1 MLKLFGGSKP
11 DHPMH
16 SVKAA
21 EKILSEL
28 APQDAEQALDEV
40 CGYLESVS
48 KAPDFKPDV
57 RAGVIEAL
65 DDYGRRYQEALIE
78 DYLGAARIHD
88 LKSRQR
94 CQKAYEFW
102 AALSSA
108 YLACL
113 ENDFPIEKGKRPA
126 NEDLVARLICR
137 GVRAVAA
144 QERVRHL
151 VYQPVDKEVWTRGC
165 RLYEIAERAGLEARR
180 VQVYKND
187 LNTMAAVQE
196 VLEPLMLEMG
206 APESLSPEHV
216 ELAARTV
223 AMVAT
228 SFAIGRTPSPDLPF
242 CIDLAKPGRPMVVP
256 QSPPADARLR
266 CFGPGQAIAKLDE
279 LLRVD
284 DTGRANNER
293 GKGTEFTAWDR
304 ITVLTH
310 LKRYWGPNRPTRRTG
325 RTRAQGDLSVLHS
338 LDAIR
343 TVAAQIGTDQLD
355 TIAETAKER
364 KQELRLVPENVDL
377 TPETWQEKDSSD
389 SGVGAEVPSQRGRWV
404 KVGRLCAMKGADFS
418 NWWVGVI
425 RRLDAA
431 NGARVLAGIQVLT
444 KTPYSMWLKKV
455 GLEGGGGLASNWA
468 TSSGSMRYDYVDA
481 VLLVPESEALASD
494 PVLVMRPEDYKP
506 NMVCEALIGD
516 KSRLVK
522 FQGTVENG
530 DDFAIVSCKWV

>member
-1 MLKLFGGSKP
+1 MLKWLGGSKP

-28 APQDAEQALDEV
+28 APADAEQALDEV
-40 CGYLESVS
+40 CGYLESVA
-48 KAPDFKPDV
+48 KAPDFKPEV
-57 RAGVIEAL
+57 RASVLQAL
-65 DDYGRRYQEALIE
+65 DDYGRRYQEQLIE
-78 DYLGAARIHD
+78 EYLGAARIHD
-88 LKSRQR
+88 LKSRER

-102 AALSSA
+102 SALSAA
-108 YLACL
+108 YMECL
-113 ENDFPIEKGKRPA
+113 ERDFALEKGKRPA
-126 NEDLVARLICR
+126 NEELLAQIICR

-151 VYQPVDKEVWTRGC
+151 AYQTVDNEVWTRLC
-165 RLYEIAERAGLEARR
+165 RLYDLAERAGVESRR
-180 VQVYKND
+180 VQVYRND
-187 LNTMAAVQE
+187 LNTMTVIQE
-196 VLEPLMLEMG
+196 ALQPAMLEMG

-223 AMVAT
+223 ASVAT
-228 SFAIGRTPSPDLPF
+228 SFAIGREPSPALPF
-242 CIDLAKPGRPMVVP
+242 CVDLAKPGRPMSVP
-256 QSPPADARLR
+256 EKVPADARLR

-279 LLRVD
+279 LLRID

-293 GKGTEFTAWDR
+293 GKGTEFNAWDR

-343 TVAAQIGTDQLD
+343 TVAAQVGTDQMD
-355 TIAETAKER
+355 AITETAKER
-364 KQELRLVPENVDL
+364 KEELRLVPENVDL
-377 TPETWQEKDSSD
+377 TPETWIEKDSSD

-404 KVGRLCAMKGADFS
+404 KVGRLCAMKGARFN

-431 NGARVLAGIQVLT
+431 SGARVLAGIQVLT
-444 KTPYSMWLKKV
+444 KTPYSLWLKKV
-455 GLEGGGGLASNWA
+455 GLEGGLASNWA

-481 VLLVPESEALASD
+481 VLLVPESEALAAD

-516 KSRLVK
+516 RSRLVK
-522 FQGTVENG
+522 FHSAVETG
-530 DDFAIVSCKWV
+530 DDFAIVACKWV

>member
-1 MLKLFGGSKP
+1 MLKWLGVGKP

-28 APQDAEQALDEV
+28 APNDAEQALDEV

-57 RAGVIEAL
+57 RAGVLEAL
-65 DDYGRRYQEALIE
+65 DDYGRRYQESLIE
-78 DYLGAARIHD
+78 EYLSAARIHD
-88 LKSRQR
+88 MKSRER

-102 AALSSA
+102 AALSGA
-108 YLACL
+108 YIECL
-113 ENDFPIEKGKRPA
+113 EKDFPVEKGKRPA
-126 NEDLVARLICR
+126 NEDLIAQLICR

-151 VYQPVDKEVWTRGC
+151 AYQAVDNEVWTRLC
-165 RLYEIAERAGLEARR
+165 RLYELAERAGVESRR
-180 VQVYKND
+180 VQIYKSD
-187 LNTMAAVQE
+187 LNTMTVIQE
-196 VLEPLMLEMG
+196 ALQPAMLEMG

-223 AMVAT
+223 ASVAT
-228 SFAIGRTPSPDLPF
+228 AFAIGREPSPALPF
-242 CIDLAKPGRPMVVP
+242 CVDLAKPGRPAAVP
-256 QSPPADARLR
+256 EKPPADARLR

-279 LLRVD
+279 LLRID
-284 DTGRANNER
+284 DTGRATNER

-310 LKRYWGPNRPTRRTG
+310 LKRYWGPNRPSRRTG

-343 TVAAQIGTDQLD
+343 TVAAQVGTDQLD
-355 TIAETAKER
+355 TITETVKER

-377 TPETWQEKDSSD
+377 TPETWTEKDSSA

-404 KVGRLCAMKGADFS
+404 KVGRLCAMKGADYN

-431 NGARVLAGIQVLT
+431 SGARVLAGIQVLT
-444 KTPYSMWLKKV
+444 KTPYSLWLKKV
-455 GLEGGGGLASNWA
+455 GLEGALASSWA

-506 NMVCEALIGD
+506 NMVCEALLGD
-516 KSRLVK
+516 KPRLIK
-522 FQGTVENG
+522 FGNTVETG
-530 DDFAIVSCKWV
+530 DDFTIVSCKWTS

>member
-1 MLKLFGGSKP
+1 MLKWLGGGKP

-28 APQDAEQALDEV
+28 APADAEQALDEV

-48 KAPDFKPDV
+48 QAPDFKPDV
-57 RAGVIEAL
+57 RAGVLEAL
-65 DDYGRRYQEALIE
+65 DDYGRRYQEAMIE
-78 DYLGAARIHD
+78 EYLSAARIHD
-88 LKSRQR
+88 LKSRER

-102 AALSSA
+102 AALSAA
-108 YLACL
+108 YSQCL
-113 ENDFPIEKGKRPA
+113 ERDFPIEKGKPA
-126 NEDLVARLICR
+126 NEDLIAQLICR
-137 GVRAVAA
+137 GVRAAAA

-151 VYQPVDKEVWTRGC
+151 AYQVVDKEVWSRLC
-165 RLYEIAERAGLEARR
+165 RFYELAERAGVEARR

-187 LNTMAAVQE
+187 LNTMTVVQE
-196 VLEPLMLEMG
+196 LLQPLMLEMA

-228 SFAIGRTPSPDLPF
+228 SFAVGRAPSPALPF
-242 CIDLAKPGRPMVVP
+242 CVDLAKPGRPGP
-256 QSPPADARLR
+256 APENPPADARLR

-279 LLRVD
+279 LLRID
-284 DTGRANNER
+284 DTGRATTER

-310 LKRYWGPNRPTRRTG
+310 LKRYWGPNRPSRRTG

-355 TIAETAKER
+355 TITETAKER

-377 TPETWQEKDSSD
+377 TPETWTEKDSSA

-431 NGARVLAGIQVLT
+431 SGTRVLAGIQVLT
-444 KTPYSMWLKKV
+444 KTPYSLWLKKV
-455 GLEGGGGLASNWA
+455 GLEGGLASNWA

-494 PVLVMRPEDYKP
+494 PVLVMRPQDYKP
-506 NMVCEALIGD
+506 NLICEALIGD
-516 KSRLVK
+516 RSRLIR
-522 FQGTVENG
+522 FGSTIENG
-530 DDFAIVSCKWV
+530 DDFTIVSCKWTS

>member
-1 MLKLFGGSKP
+1 MLSWLGGKP

-21 EKILSEL
+21 EKLLSEL
-28 APQDAEQALDEV
+28 TPADAEQALDEV

-57 RAGVIEAL
+57 RSGVLQAL
-65 DDYGRRYQEALIE
+65 DDYGRKHQDDLIE
-78 DYLGAARIHD
+78 EYLGAARIHD
-88 LKSRQR
+88 LKSRER

-102 AALSSA
+102 AALSAA
-108 YLACL
+108 YVECL
-113 ENDFPIEKGKRPA
+113 DRDFPADRGKRPGS
-126 NEDLVARLICR
+126 EDAVAQLVCR

-151 VYQPVDKEVWTRGC
+151 AYQAVDKEVWMRLC
-165 RLYEIAERAGLEARR
+165 RLYEIAEKAGAEARR
-180 VQVYKND
+180 VRVYKTD
-187 LNTMAAVQE
+187 RNTMTPVQE
-196 VLEPLMLEMG
+196 VLQPLMLEMG
-206 APESLSPEHV
+206 APESLAPEHV

-223 AMVAT
+223 ASVAT
-228 SFAIGRTPSPDLPF
+228 SFAIGRTPSPSLPF
-242 CIDLAKPGRPMVVP
+242 CVDLAKPGRPASVGENP
-256 QSPPADARLR
+256 SSEGRLR
-266 CFGPGQAIAKLDE
+266 FFGPGTAIVKLDE

-284 DTGRANNER
+284 DTGRATNER
-293 GKGTEFTAWDR
+293 GQGTEFTAWDR

-310 LKRYWGPNRPTRRTG
+310 LRRYWGPNRPTRRTG

-343 TVAAQIGTDQLD
+343 TVAAQVGTDQID
-355 TIAETAKER
+355 TIAETAKEH

-377 TPETWQEKDSSD
+377 TPETWTEKDSSD

-404 KVGRLCAMKGADFS
+404 KVGKLCAMKGADFN

-425 RRLDAA
+425 RRIDAA
-431 NGARVLAGIQVLT
+431 SGAHVRAGIQVLT
-444 KTPYSMWLKKV
+444 KTPYSLWLKKV
-455 GLEGGGGLASNWA
+455 GLEGGLASTWA

-481 VLLVPESEALASD
+481 VLLVPEAEAMAQD
-494 PVLVMRPEDYKP
+494 PVLVMRPQDFKP
-506 NMVCEALIGD
+506 NLVCEALMGD
-516 KSRLVK
+516 KPRLIK
-522 FQGTVENG
+522 FGTTIETG

>member
-1 MLKLFGGSKP
+1 MLKWLGGSKS

-28 APQDAEQALDEV
+28 APADAEQALDEV

-48 KAPDFKPDV
+48 KAADFKPEV
-57 RAGVIEAL
+57 RASVLQAL
-65 DDYGRRYQEALIE
+65 DDYGRRYQDSLIE
-78 DYLGAARIHD
+78 EYLSAARIHD
-88 LKSRQR
+88 LKSRER

-102 AALSSA
+102 SALSAA
-108 YLACL
+108 YTECLAK
-113 ENDFPIEKGKRPA
+113 DFPVEKGKRPA
-126 NEDLVARLICR
+126 NEDLIAQLVCR

-151 VYQPVDKEVWTRGC
+151 SYQAVANEVWARGC
-165 RLYEIAERAGLEARR
+165 LLYEIAERAGVEARR
-180 VQVYKND
+180 VQVYKTD
-187 LNTMAAVQE
+187 LNTMAPVQE

-223 AMVAT
+223 ASVAT
-228 SFAIGRTPSPDLPF
+228 SFAVGRTPSAGLPF
-242 CIDLAKPGRPMVVP
+242 CIDLAKPGRPGP
-256 QSPPADARLR
+256 APENPPADSRLR
-266 CFGPGQAIAKLDE
+266 YFGPGQAIAKLDE

-284 DTGRANNER
+284 DTGRATNER
-293 GKGTEFTAWDR
+293 GRGTEFTAWDR
-304 ITVLTH
+304 ITVLSH
-310 LKRYWGPNRPTRRTG
+310 LKRYWGPNRPSRRTG
-325 RTRAQGDLSVLHS
+325 RSRAQGDLSVLHS

-377 TPETWQEKDSSD
+377 TPETWTEKDSSE

-404 KVGRLCAMKGADFS
+404 KVGKLCAMKGAHFN

-431 NGARVLAGIQVLT
+431 GGGGRVLAGIQVLT
-444 KTPYSMWLKKV
+444 KTPYSLWLKKV
-455 GLEGGGGLASNWA
+455 GLEGGLASNWA

-481 VLLVPESEALASD
+481 VLLVPESEALATD
-494 PVLVMRPEDYKP
+494 PTLVMRPQDYKP
-506 NMVCEALIGD
+506 NMICEALIGD

-522 FQGTVENG
+522 FGDTIESG
-530 DDFAIVSCKWV
+530 DDFTIVSCKWV